1 MKNIH
6 VNVSV
11 SVIVPLYNSESTICA
26 VLDSVYKQ
34 TRIDLIQEIIVIDDG
49 SIDSSY
55 KLVEK
60 YSQGHPSPPIIL
72 IHTENRGVSAARN
85 MGIRMA
91 RGIYIAFL
99 DSDDLWLPHKIER
112 QIQVMMENPEIG
124 FLGTAYSD
132 KPFRIGFRT
141 INQLHNGTLK
151 ELCFKSFPV
160 TPSVM
165 IKRSVANSVGEFDEN
180 QKFTEDINYFQKFCV
195 RKDYYYLPEKL
206 VEIGFHKE
214 YFGEKGLTSNIQGM
228 HKGSVKN
235 ITELYNSG
243 NLSLASYVF
252 FRAYYE
258 LKFIRRKIIR
268 YIYKIKVRN
277 A

>member
-1 MKNIH
+1 MNRPFALFWILFI
-6 VNVSV
+6 NR
-11 SVIVPLYNSESTICA
+11 
-26 VLDSVYKQ
+26 Q
-34 TRIDLIQEIIVIDDG
+34 RIDLIQEIIVIDDG

-195 RKDYYYLPEKL
+195 RKDYYYFTTKISPI
-206 VEIGFHKE
+206 IGF
-214 YFGEKGLTSNIQGM
+214 
-228 HKGSVKN
+228 
-235 ITELYNSG
+235 
-243 NLSLASYVF
+243 
-252 FRAYYE
+252 
-258 LKFIRRKIIR
+258 
-268 YIYKIKVRN
+268 
-277 A
+277 